1 MTNPLIGVRVTTAT
15 LREVPRMEA
24 AADVARQRARELGR
38 PVLVSVTTRVGL
50 RDPLALFARGA
61 GVTHNRFFWSTPA
74 ADFELTG
81 LGAAWSFTPTSGADR
96 FAVSA
101 AAWKQLV
108 SEAVIDADPEL
119 PVQGPV
125 AVAGFRFDPDQ
136 PPSDLWRDYPMALL
150 MVPRLLIV
158 RHGDVTTLTVNG
170 MVDAHSSTLTL
181 GAAAARRLQALIGL
195 PLRPRRPPLDLQVDV
210 SLDPETWKAIVANA
224 VSELR
229 AGTLE
234 KVVLARAVRLR
245 STEPFDTAATLH
257 GLRRDYPHTFVFAV
271 ARGGRTFLGA
281 SPERLVALRN
291 GAVAASALAGTA
303 PRGKTPDE
311 DAALAAALLQ
321 SAKDRAEH
329 AFVVQMIRS
338 ALAEYC
344 DAVQAP
350 STPEIMRVRNV
361 QHLFTPITACIRAG
375 YDIFDLVGRLH
386 PTPAVGGKPG
396 PAALAWIRDHERLDR
411 GWYAAPV
418 GWVDARGDGEFAV
431 ALRSALIGRR
441 EATLF
446 AGCGIVAASDPE
458 RELTETRIKLR
469 AMLEAL
475 GASEEMIG

>member
-15 LREVPRMEA
+15 LREVARMEA
-24 AADVARQRARELGR
+24 AAEIARQRARELGR
-38 PVLVSVTTRVGL
+38 PVLVSITTRVGL

-74 ADFELTG
+74 ADVELTG
-81 LGAAWSFTPTSGADR
+81 LGAAWSFTPAPSGNR
-96 FAVSA
+96 FAASA
-101 AAWKQLV
+101 AAWRQLV
-108 SEAVIDADPEL
+108 SEAVIDVDPNL
-119 PVQGPV
+119 PVPGPL

-136 PPSDLWRDYPMALL
+136 PPSELWRDYPLGLL
-150 MVPRLLIV
+150 VVPRLLIV
-158 RHGDVTTLTVNG
+158 RHGDLTTLTVNG
-170 MVDAHSSTLTL
+170 MVDERSSTLAL

-195 PLRPRRPPLDLQVDV
+195 PFRPQRLPTDVQVDV
-210 SLDPETWKAIVANA
+210 SLDPEEWKAIVADA
-224 VSELR
+224 ITDLR
-229 AGTLE
+229 AGRLE

-245 STEPFDTAATLH
+245 SSEPFDTAATLDM
-257 GLRRDYPHTFVFAV
+257 LRKHYPHTFVFAV

-291 GAVAASALAGTA
+291 GAVTASALAGSA
-303 PRGKTPDE
+303 PRGKTPEADHAFAE
-311 DAALAAALLQ
+311 ALLQ
-321 SAKDRAEH
+321 STKDRTEH
-329 AFVVQMIRS
+329 AFVVQMICS
-338 ALAEYC
+338 ALTEYC
-344 DAVQAP
+344 DQVCAP
-350 STPEIMRVRNV
+350 ESPTVMQVRNV
-361 QHLFTPITACIRAG
+361 QHLFTPITAHIRPG

-396 PAALAWIRDHERLDR
+396 PAALAWIRERERLDR

-431 ALRSALIGRR
+431 ALRSALIGRH

-446 AGCGIVAASDPE
+446 AGCGIVAASEPE

>member
-1 MTNPLIGVRVTTAT
+1 MSNPLIGVRVTTAA

-24 AADVARQRARELGR
+24 AAERARQRARELGH
-38 PVLVSVTTRVGL
+38 PVLVSVTTQVGL

-74 ADFELTG
+74 AGFELTG
-81 LGAAWSFTPTSGADR
+81 LGTAWSFTPPLDADR
-96 FAVSA
+96 FAACA
-101 AAWKQLV
+101 AAWRQLMA
-108 SEAVIDADPEL
+108 EAVIDADPDL
-119 PVQGPV
+119 PVQGPL
-125 AVAGFRFDPDQ
+125 AVAGFRFDPCQ
-136 PPSDLWRDYPMALL
+136 PASELWRDYPPALL
-150 MVPRLLIV
+150 VVPRLLIV

-170 MVDAHSSTLTL
+170 MVDANSSTLAL

-195 PLRPRRPPLDLQVDV
+195 PWRPHRPPSDLQIDV
-210 SLDPETWKAIVANA
+210 SLPPAIWKGIVADA
-224 VSELR
+224 IADLR
-229 AGTLE
+229 AGALD

-245 STEPFDTAATLH
+245 SAEPFDTAATLH
-257 GLRRDYPHTFVFAV
+257 TLRRDYPHTFVFAV

-281 SPERLVALRN
+281 SPERLVALRE
-291 GAVAASALAGTA
+291 GRVAASALAGSA
-303 PRGKTPDE
+303 PRGATPAE

-329 AFVVQMIRS
+329 AFVVNMIKA

-344 DAVQAP
+344 DCVQAP
-350 STPEIMRVRNV
+350 DVPEIMRVRNV
-361 QHLFTPITACIRAG
+361 QHLFTPVTACIRPG
-375 YDIFDLVGRLH
+375 YDIFDLVARLH

-396 PAALAWIRDHERLDR
+396 QAALAWIRAREQLDR

-418 GWVDARGDGEFAV
+418 GWIDARGDGEFAV
-431 ALRSALIGRR
+431 ALRSALVGRR

-446 AGCGIVAASDPE
+446 AGCGIVAASDPD

-475 GASEEMIG
+475 GASESMIG